1 VNVLLFLLL
10 PALIVGGYA
19 LYQWAQTR
27 QPSSLESGVD
37 AFRREMQALSP
48 EARPPTRRPG
58 AGRYDDLEPEHE
70 TGTDRAVR
78 PPAGPGPSH
87 PGPSTPGDRG
97 EPGPPGARRRPPT
110 PGGS

>member
-1 VNVLLFLLL
+1 MNVLLFLLL

-58 AGRYDDLEPEHE
+58 TRPEE
-70 TGTDRAVR
+70 AD
-78 PPAGPGPSH
+78 PPAGRPPEGPGASRPMGPSDPPGPN
-87 PGPSTPGDRG
+87 
-97 EPGPPGARRRPPT
+97 RRPPS
-110 PGGS
+110 PGAG